1 MLIDSAGRQ
10 VTYLRVSITDRCN
23 LRCVYCMPSEGIE
36 RKSHDQ
42 IMRYDEIVEF
52 VRLVA
57 AEGVTEI
64 RLTGGEP
71 LVRKDLA
78 CLVEMI
84 AAVAGI
90 KDISLTTNGIFLADQ
105 IDGLAK
111 AGLKRI
117 NVSLDTLDKDKFR
130 RITRGG
136 DIDRVLE
143 GIKAAELAGLSPIK
157 INTVMLNG
165 VNSDELEKIAQLSLM
180 HPWQVRFIELMP
192 VQNLAPWGEGFPPSD
207 TMFFPANALLER
219 LKPLGLEPVNGKV
232 GNGPAQE
239 YRFKNA
245 QGVIGVITPLSEAFC
260 NRCNRL
266 RLTADGNLR
275 PCLLWDVEVPILEAM
290 RNGEEILPLVQKA
303 LDLKPKGHEL
313 MQQRAPQTR
322 CMMQIGG

>member
-10 VTYLRVSITDRCN
+10 ITYLRVSITDRCN
-23 LRCVYCMPSEGIE
+23 LRCVYCMPPEGIE

-42 IMRYDEIVEF
+42 IMRYDEIVNF
-52 VRLVA
+52 IRIVA

-71 LVRKDLA
+71 LVRKDLSL
-78 CLVEMI
+78 LVEMI
-84 AAVAGI
+84 SNVPGI

-136 DIDRVLE
+136 DINRVIE
-143 GIKAAELAGLSPIK
+143 GIKTAEAAGLSPIK

-165 VNSDELEKIAQLSLM
+165 VNSEELEDIARLSIE
-180 HPWQVRFIELMP
+180 HPWQIRFIELMP

-207 TMFFPANALLER
+207 TMFFPATTLLDR
-219 LKPLGLEPVNGKV
+219 LKPHGLEPVDGKI

-239 YRFKNA
+239 YRFRGA
-245 QGVIGVITPLSEAFC
+245 RGIVGVITPLSEAFC

-290 RNGEEILPLVQKA
+290 RNGEDVLPLVQKA
-303 LDLKPKGHEL
+303 LDQKPKGHEL

>member
-23 LRCVYCMPSEGIE
+23 LRCVYCMPPEGVE

-42 IMRYDEIVEF
+42 IMRYDEIARF

-57 AEGVTEI
+57 AEGVTEV

-78 CLVEMI
+78 SLVEMI
-84 AAVAGI
+84 AAIPEI

-117 NVSLDTLDKDKFR
+117 NVSLDTLDKEKFR

-136 DIDRVLE
+136 DIDRVMD
-143 GIKAAELAGLSPIK
+143 GIHAAESAGLHPIK

-165 VNSDELEKIAQLSLM
+165 VNSDELEDIARLSLS

-192 VQNLAPWGEGFPPSD
+192 VQNLAPWGEGFPAPE
-207 TMFFPANALLER
+207 TMYFPATTLLER
-219 LKPLGLEPVNGKV
+219 LKPLGLEAMNSKV

-239 YRFKNA
+239 YHLNGA
-245 QGVIGVITPLSEAFC
+245 AGTIGVITPLSEAFC

-303 LDLKPKGHEL
+303 LELKPKGHEL
-313 MQQRAPQTR
+313 FEHRAPQTR